1 MIEEE
6 IDTYRELQMHLDK
19 MPVGYPAT
27 ESGIEIKILKHL
39 FTPEQVKI
47 ALKLNFMADPLPKIY
62 RRLKKSGFSLE
73 ELEKKLDKMY
83 FDGLINRGVVN
94 DGESDVKYYGSAPY
108 VIGFFEYQLNRL
120 TPEFF
125 KDSHQYTRET
135 FFKEEYNKTGVPQ
148 LRVIPLEHTVD
159 YEQSV
164 AQYDDLKTL
173 IDIVGEPIGVMECIC
188 RKGAHLIGEP
198 CKKTKLIESCFVFR
212 GGAKSVIEKGLAREI
227 SKEEAL
233 KLLEKAEEDGLVL
246 QPGNSQK
253 PMNICTCCGCCCG
266 VLSSQKQLPELAQF
280 FATNY
285 YAEVNADLCIGCGIC
300 EDRCNLD
307 AINIEDDISEVN
319 KARCIGCGVCVPTC
333 TSEAISLIKKEEET
347 LPPKN
352 TMATYTKIMDKKAEL
367 ARAAKTPVS

>member
-1 MIEEE
+1 MEQENIE
-6 IDTYRELQMHLDK
+6 IYRKLQKHLDK

-73 ELEKKLDKMY
+73 ELEKKLDIMY
-83 FDGLINRGVVN
+83 FDGLINRGIVN
-94 DGESDVKYYGSAPY
+94 DGESDIKYYGSAPY

-148 LRVIPLEHTVD
+148 LRVIPLEQTVD
-159 YEQSV
+159 YEQSI
-164 AQYDDLKTL
+164 AQYDDLKAL
-173 IDIVGEPIGVMECIC
+173 IDTVGEPIGVMECIC
-188 RKGAHLIGEP
+188 RKGADLIGEP

-212 GGAKSVIEKGLAREI
+212 GGAKSFIEKGLAREI

-285 YAEVNADLCIGCGIC
+285 YAEVNRELCIGCGIC
-300 EDRCNLD
+300 EERCNMD
-307 AINIEDDISEVN
+307 AIDIENDISEVI

-352 TMATYTKIMDKKAEL
+352 TLATYTKIMDRKAEL
-367 ARAAKTPVS
+367 ARAEKTQI

>member
-1 MIEEE
+1 MEQENIE
-6 IDTYRELQMHLDK
+6 IYRKLQKHLDK

-47 ALKLNFMADPLPKIY
+47 SLKLNFMADPLPKIY
-62 RRLKKSGFSLE
+62 RKLKKSGFSIE
-73 ELEKKLDKMY
+73 ELEKKLDEMY
-83 FDGLINRGVVN
+83 FNGLINRGIVN
-94 DGESDVKYYGSAPY
+94 EGEAETKYYGSAPY

-125 KDSHQYTRET
+125 RDSHQYTSEH

-148 LRVIPLEHTVD
+148 LRVIPLEQTVD
-159 YEQSV
+159 FEQSI
-164 AQYDDLKTL
+164 AQYDDLKTI
-173 IDIVGEPIGVMECIC
+173 IDTVGEPISVMECIC
-188 RKGAHLIGEP
+188 RKGADLIGEP
-198 CKKTKLIESCFVFR
+198 CKKTELIESCFAFR
-212 GGAKSVIEKGLAREI
+212 GGAKSLIEKGLAREI

-233 KLLEKAEEDGLVL
+233 KLLGKAEEDGLVL

-266 VLSSQKQLPELAQF
+266 VLSSQKQIPELSQF

-285 YAEVNADLCIGCGIC
+285 YAEVDPELCIGCGIC

-333 TSEAISLIKKEEET
+333 TSEAITLIKKDEET

-352 TMATYTKIMDKKAEL
+352 TMETYTKIMNKKAEL
-367 ARAAKTPVS
+367 ARAAKNPVF

>member
-6 IDTYRELQMHLDK
+6 RDIYRELQKHLDK

-27 ESGIEIKILKHL
+27 ESGIEIKILKQL

-47 ALKLNFMADPLPKIY
+47 SLKLNFMADPLRKIY

-73 ELEKKLDKMY
+73 ELEKKLDEMY
-83 FDGLINRGVVN
+83 FNGLINRGVVN
-94 DGESDVKYYGSAPY
+94 DGESDVKYYGCAPY

-125 KDSHQYTRET
+125 KDSHQYTKT

-148 LRVIPLEHTVD
+148 LRVIPLEQTVD

-164 AQYDDLKTL
+164 AQYDDLKAL

-188 RKGAHLIGEP
+188 RKGADLIGEP

-212 GGAKSVIEKGLAREI
+212 SGAKMSIEKGLAREI

-266 VLSSQKQLPELAQF
+266 ILSSQKLIPELAQF

-285 YAEVNADLCIGCGIC
+285 YAEVDADLCIGCGIC

-333 TSEAISLIKKEEET
+333 TSEAISLIKKDEET

-352 TMATYTKIMDKKAEL
+352 TLATYTSIMNKKAEL
-367 ARAAKTPVS
+367 ARAEKTQI